1 MCNRNNNHNG
11 ELEMSIVNEKFIEQL
26 RQAIGNISLIIF
38 VILALFLVYA
48 FVFYYYEWK
57 RRE

>member
-1 MCNRNNNHNG
+1 V
-11 ELEMSIVNEKFIEQL
+11 SIVNENFIEQL

-48 FVFYYYEWK
+48 LMFYYYEWSK
-57 RRE
+57 GA

>member
-1 MCNRNNNHNG
+1 
-11 ELEMSIVNEKFIEQL
+11 MSIVNEKFIEQL